1 MYWQL
6 LIFVLKL
13 IHPFFKV
20 FLIFFIHH
28 FDNLENFPFFLI
40 TSSSFESLF
49 YSALKVFLLFFNHN
63 FDNFEILVHFSSNS
77 EETFTI
83 AAFRIIFFSLEI
95 PLSFFNI
102 RIPAVTRKS
111 LFCFFSPQYFSF
123 FYRNPF
129 HAFLFFIVGIPP
141 SPPTKGGSLVA
152 VISFIPPPVI
162 LHR

>member
-63 FDNFEILVHFSSNS
+63 FDNFEVLVHFSSNS

-102 RIPAVTRKS
+102 RIPTRKS

-123 FYRNPF
+123 FYRN
-129 HAFLFFIVGIPP
+129 AFLFFIVGIPP

>member
-20 FLIFFIHH
+20 FLIFFIHR

-63 FDNFEILVHFSSNS
+63 FDNFEVLVHFSSIPKKLS
-77 EETFTI
+77 QLLL
-83 AAFRIIFFSLEI
+83 LE
-95 PLSFFNI
+95 LSFS
-102 RIPAVTRKS
+102 RSKYLS
-111 LFCFFSPQYFSF
+111 LFLISEFLPLPE
-123 FYRNPF
+123 NPF
-129 HAFLFFIVGIPP
+129 FVSFHRSTFPFFIATPSTRSSFLLLEFLLLPP
-141 SPPTKGGSLVA
+141 QRGVLSL
-152 VISFIPPPVI
+152 
-162 LHR
+162 L

>member
-1 MYWQL
+1 M
-6 LIFVLKL
+6 IILKT
-13 IHPFFKV
+13 
-20 FLIFFIHH
+20 FLSSSY
-28 FDNLENFPFFLI
+28 

-111 LFCFFSPQYFSF
+111 LFCFFSLQYFSF
-123 FYRNPF
+123 FYRF

>member
-28 FDNLENFPFFLI
+28 FDNFENFPFFLI

-63 FDNFEILVHFSSNS
+63 FDNFEVLVHFSSNS

-83 AAFRIIFFSLEI
+83 AVFRIIFFSLEI

-123 FYRNPF
+123 FYRNPSTRSS
-129 HAFLFFIVGIPP
+129 FLLLEFLLLPP
-141 SPPTKGGSLVA
+141 QRGVLSL
-152 VISFIPPPVI
+152 
-162 LHR
+162 L

>member
-20 FLIFFIHH
+20 FLIFFIHR

-63 FDNFEILVHFSSNS
+63 FDNFEVLVHFSSIPKKLS
-77 EETFTI
+77 QLLL
-83 AAFRIIFFSLEI
+83 LE
-95 PLSFFNI
+95 LSFF
-102 RIPAVTRKS
+102 RSKYLS
-111 LFCFFSPQYFSF
+111 LFLISEFLPLPENPFFVSFRRSTFPFFIATPPRVPLFYCWNSSFSP
-123 FYRNPF
+123 
-129 HAFLFFIVGIPP
+129 H
-141 SPPTKGGSLVA
+141 KGGFSRCCNFVYPTT
-152 VISFIPPPVI
+152 SDPP
-162 LHR
+162 